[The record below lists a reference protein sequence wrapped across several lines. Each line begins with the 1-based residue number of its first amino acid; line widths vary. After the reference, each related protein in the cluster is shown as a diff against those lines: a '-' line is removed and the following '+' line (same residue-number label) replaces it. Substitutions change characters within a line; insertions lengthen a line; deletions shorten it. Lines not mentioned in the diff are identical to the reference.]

1 MTHIMTSPTHK
12 LRASNTKLMQKKE
25 TLKEVYKKLIKMI
38 KTFHNFW
45 KLVNFFSVKPC
56 SEKTEVR
63 TRLDLKESQRI
74 KE

>member
-1 MTHIMTSPTHK
+1 
-12 LRASNTKLMQKKE
+12 
-25 TLKEVYKKLIKMI
+25 MI

-56 SEKTEVR
+56 SKKTDVR
-63 TRLDLKESQRI
+63 TMLDLKESQRI